1 MLMKYL
7 VIGDNDTVLGF
18 SYASVQGRVAD
29 TRDEALAALDEA
41 CKRPD
46 IGVVIIAEDIAARIK
61 AELDAMRRSQG
72 RPLIVEIPGPQG
84 PAPARR
90 SLLSVIIEAVGI
102 RV

>member
-1 MLMKYL
+1 MKYL

-18 SYASVQGRVAD
+18 AYASIAGRAAR
-29 TRDEALAALDEA
+29 TRDETLAALEEA
-41 CKRPD
+41 RRRKD
-46 IGVVIIAEDIAARIK
+46 VGVVIITEDMAAKVR

-84 PAPARR
+84 PASGRR
-90 SLLSVIIEAVGI
+90 SLLSVITEAVGI